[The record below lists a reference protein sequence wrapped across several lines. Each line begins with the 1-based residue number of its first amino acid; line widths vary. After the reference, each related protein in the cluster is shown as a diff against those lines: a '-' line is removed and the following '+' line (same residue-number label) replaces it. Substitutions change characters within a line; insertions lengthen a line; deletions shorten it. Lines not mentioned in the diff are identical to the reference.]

1 LNEYDLTLESIP
13 NIQNNFIDKLN
24 EYDLTLESIPDIQN
38 NLKLINNELE
48 TINDINTINTQNALK
63 KISVQQEEI
72 DELKYQIG
80 EILLN
85 QEEELDNLKIQIK
98 RDTRRINADIHEIYD
113 HIEVHRNPYNDS
125 DNHNGIKFEYIARE
139 VEPAPYPGF
148 RVEDFVEYPELA
160 KEAGIQGR
168 VIIAAFINS
177 KGIPENIYIVKG
189 VFEQLDIA
197 ALNAVKQSRW
207 TPAKQQG
214 KSIGVWVNIPVSF
227 KLK

>member
-1 LNEYDLTLESIP
+1 MIR
-13 NIQNNFIDKLN
+13 
-24 EYDLTLESIPDIQN
+24 
-38 NLKLINNELE
+38 LKCV
-48 TINDINTINTQNALK
+48 TQL
-63 KISVQQEEI
+63 
-72 DELKYQIG
+72 G
-80 EILLN
+80 
-85 QEEELDNLKIQIK
+85 
-98 RDTRRINADIHEIYD
+98 RRINADISEIYD

-139 VEPAPYPGF
+139 VEPASYPGF

-160 KEAGIQGR
+160 KEAGIEGR

-177 KGIPENIYIVKG
+177 EGIPKNIYIVKG

-207 TPAKQQG
+207 TPAKQKG
-214 KSIGVWVNIPVSF
+214 KRIGVWVNIPVSF